1 MDHRCK
7 YMKVEFDTG
16 SALWVLNYRII
27 QDGYKSKSKFGGE
40 CTSFVVEEELRK
52 NDKRL
57 EPMALSDRVIH
68 LNERICTIIQA
79 KHTSEFHV
87 SCREAVGILEG
98 DTWKLKQKIFNY
110 QLGWLAALVH
120 NVIRDEDRPAKED
133 LSHLGYIGKQ
143 GKRGKFFVKL
153 IDVISKD
160 DYKIHRVLDRAGNRG
175 HFYNYQFDRASAP
188 SDDYPLRLNDCF
200 LMTATP
206 VRHEINK
213 YDGGKN
219 TYFNRIKIEENKG
232 KSE

>member
-1 MDHRCK
+1 MST
-7 YMKVEFDTG
+7 KVEFSTG
-16 SALWVLNYRII
+16 TSLFVLDNLIKK
-27 QDGYKSKSKFGGE
+27 DGYKPKSKFGGE
-40 CTSFVVEEELRK
+40 CTAFVAEEELR
-52 NDKRL
+52 NDGNHFASL
-57 EPMALSDRVIH
+57 SISDRVIH
-68 LNERICTIIQA
+68 LNERICKIIQA
-79 KHTSEFHV
+79 KHTSDFHEN
-87 SCREAVGILEG
+87 CRDAVGLMEADG
-98 DTWKLKQKIFNY
+98 SWKLKQKIFNY

-160 DYKIHRVLDRAGNRG
+160 DYKIHRVHDRAGNRG